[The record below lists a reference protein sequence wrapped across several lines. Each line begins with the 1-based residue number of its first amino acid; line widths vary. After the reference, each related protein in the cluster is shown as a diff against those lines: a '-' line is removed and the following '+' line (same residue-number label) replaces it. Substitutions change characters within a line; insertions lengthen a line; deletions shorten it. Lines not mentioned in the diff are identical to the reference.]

1 MAVAPRGAAPPGR
14 PPCLRVRLGSPPGL
28 RGLAWLGARPRARP
42 PSPLLEQ
49 PATARLLRWWRVEGA
64 LPPPPESRCPPRRG
78 LQMPAA
84 DTALYG
90 RIPCPPAPDP
100 VDAAAVVACRWASR
114 WPPPPRF
121 LGLCR
126 ACSSWVRPGLEATY
140 TAADGSRAR
149 CGRRARQ
156 AAGRSFGPACPVGM
170 KILRVLLT
178 TTVASVDVTFLREGV
193 VGALQLP
200 GPGSIFL
207 CSGHRFSLPK
217 P

>member
-64 LPPPPESRCPPRRG
+64 LPSPPESRCPPRRG

-84 DTALYG
+84 DPALYG

-100 VDAAAVVACRWASR
+100 VDAAAVVARRWASR

-121 LGLCR
+121 LGLRR
-126 ACSSWVRPGLEATY
+126 ACSGDLRCGGRQSGALRVACLPGRRQKL
-140 TAADGSRAR
+140 RAR
-149 CGRRARQ
+149 
-156 AAGRSFGPACPVGM
+156 PACPVGM
-170 KILRVLLT
+170 KILCVLLT
-178 TTVASVDVTFLREGV
+178 TTVASADVTFLREGV